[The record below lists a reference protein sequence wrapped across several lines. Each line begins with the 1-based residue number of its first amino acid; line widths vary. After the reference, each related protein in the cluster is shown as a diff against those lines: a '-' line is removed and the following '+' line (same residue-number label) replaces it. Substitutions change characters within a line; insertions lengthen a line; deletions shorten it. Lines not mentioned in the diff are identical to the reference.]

1 VAAPRVKP
9 SPEEQLVRRV
19 LNDKLEAARAE
30 LRESAGVVAD
40 ALSRAESAERVAGDL
55 GVSVSGLESRLAEA
69 VAARKG
75 DSAVS
80 ETVIASLR
88 SEVAAMATDKE
99 RADQAEA
106 ALSVQGEKHAAEV
119 AELRAQLKDLQVKQ
133 YEFRQAV
140 ERLL

>member
-1 VAAPRVKP
+1 MAAPRVKP
-9 SPEEQLVRRV
+9 SPEELLVRRV

-30 LRESAGVVAD
+30 LRESAAVVAD
-40 ALSRAESAERVAGDL
+40 ALKRAESAERVAGDL
-55 GVSVSGLESRLAEA
+55 GVSVAGLESRLAEA

-88 SEVAAMATDKE
+88 SEVAAMASDKE

-106 ALSVQGEKHAAEV
+106 ALSAQGEKHAAEV
-119 AELRAQLKDLQVKQ
+119 AELREQLKDLQVKQ

>member
-1 VAAPRVKP
+1 VAKPREKA
-9 SPEEQLVRRV
+9 SPEELLVRRV

-30 LRESAGVVAD
+30 LRESAAVVAD
-40 ALSRAESAERVAGDL
+40 ALKRAESAERVAGDL